1 MKIIRLALAPR
12 QGCIVLTFSAVRR
25 ACQPP
30 PSTFSFSSAEGLWA
44 GLPADRTHRGEQVQ
58 HLRLGG
64 VAQQE
69 EAHVRGAQR
78 QRQTDEGEENP
89 PEKHGH
95 ALPAHRRTPSMTEPE
110 GVLWTY
116 GGATLD

>member
-1 MKIIRLALAPR
+1 MKIIRPALAPP
-12 QGCIVLTFSAVRR
+12 QSCIVLTFSAVWRV
-25 ACQPP
+25 CQPW
-30 PSTFSFSSAEGLWA
+30 PSTFSFSAEGLRA
-44 GLPADRTHRGEQVQ
+44 GLPLDRTHRGEQVQ

-95 ALPAHRRTPSMTEPE
+95 ALPAHRRTTSMTE
-110 GVLWTY
+110 
-116 GGATLD
+116 